1 MKYIVEVNAKYLVS
15 VEATSCLDA
24 EHQLLDYTGVWGALA
39 FDQKMTKTDT
49 FLGAVQGCEMVSMNE
64 FARMVGDLMDAK
76 LEAVQAS
83 EMVKAVDERIE
94 ELKKEAERIASQI
107 RLSQQKKEEMVNRS
121 IGARGKYEAQLEK
134 LGKQRN

>member
-121 IGARGKYEAQLEK
+121 IGSRGKYEAQLEK

>member
-15 VEATSCLDA
+15 LEASSCLDA
-24 EHQLLDYTGVWGALA
+24 EHKLLDYNGVWGALA

-49 FLGAVQGCEMVSMNE
+49 FLGAVQGCEMVSMKE
-64 FARMVGDLMDAK
+64 FAQMVDDLMDAK

-94 ELKKEAERIASQI
+94 ELKKEAERIAAQI

-121 IGARGKYEAQLEK
+121 IDARGKYEAQLEK
-134 LGKQRN
+134 LGKQRM

>member
-24 EHQLLDYTGVWGALA
+24 EHQLLDYAGVWGALA

-83 EMVKAVDERIE
+83 EMVKAVDNRIE

-107 RLSQQKKEEMVNRS
+107 SLSQQKKAEMVNRS
-121 IGARGKYEAQLEK
+121 IEARGKYEAQLEK
-134 LGKQRN
+134 LGKQRD

>member
-24 EHQLLDYTGVWGALA
+24 EHQMLDYTGVWGALA

>member
-24 EHQLLDYTGVWGALA
+24 EHQLLDYNGVWGALA
-39 FDQKMTKTDT
+39 FDQKTTKTDT
-49 FLGAVQGCEMVSMNE
+49 FLGAVQGCEMVSLKE
-64 FARMVGDLMDAK
+64 FAQMVDDLMGAK

-94 ELKKEAERIASQI
+94 ELKEEAKRIAAQI
-107 RLSQQKKEEMVNRS
+107 SLSQQKKEEMVNRS
-121 IGARGKYEAQLEK
+121 IDARGKYEAQLEK

>member
-15 VEATSCLDA
+15 MEATSCLDA